1 MFDGDLELTIEEEEK
16 IQNPANIYSLIRT
29 LQFIEWAYNFSHID
43 RDTYVNETNIILEQY
58 KNAVNAYPEYEG
70 IDNFVKHYKLSDCT
84 YAINRIKE
92 GNEYDLILMDIMMP
106 NMQGD
111 VALEK
116 LKENPNFNIPT
127 IALTADAIAGA
138 KEKYLE
144 EGFVDYIA
152 KPFSKDQIKEKLD
165 IVFHDIISQNYNLS
179 TPKYDP
185 NVDRFK
191 DSPAYVIG
199 GDNNESI

>member
-43 RDTYVNETNIILEQY
+43 RETYVNETNIILEQY

-92 GNEYDLILMDIMMP
+92 GNVTVQKGPVLGDIQKMVQLFNDLNLLLDGEMLSVA
-106 NMQGD
+106 D
-111 VALEK
+111 VVPIYLELCNALET
-116 LKENPNFNIPT
+116 LKNFINLQHEDISKVRQCYLNLKNNRK
-127 IALTADAIAGA
+127 AADILDDN
-138 KEKYLE
+138 EKKQMKIDLS
-144 EGFVDYIA
+144 VA
-152 KPFSKDQIKEKLD
+152 SSTVNKQLNSSK
-165 IVFHDIISQNYNLS
+165 
-179 TPKYDP
+179 
-185 NVDRFK
+185 
-191 DSPAYVIG
+191 
-199 GDNNESI
+199 